1 MSSVLKN
8 LSFTSSGCS
17 GCASY
22 KNYSSQHFFPQN
34 FQSAFHKTSSWYEP
48 QKMCRICYRDKCSRS
63 SSWNVLGWSLVWWQS
78 TLGRTWPVLGGAS
91 SLCFH
96 LALVQVGYQLEVY
109 HLPCQLNSLA
119 RVRGHLA
126 SLPQRFPESLLAV
139 GAACD
144 PACTKKGARAT
155 QVGGCASRCGEREK
169 YATAPAACS
178 CTHSAQP
185 EHLVRGN
192 MSRGGI

>member
-1 MSSVLKN
+1 MLVIRITAHNIFFLKIFSR
-8 LSFTSSGCS
+8 LSIKHPVGTSRKRCAGYVTETNAVDLPLGILWDGRWCGGSERLAGPGLFWGVPLHFAFILPLSRLVISLRFTT
-17 GCASY
+17 
-22 KNYSSQHFFPQN
+22 FLV
-34 FQSAFHKTSSWYEP
+34 SW
-48 QKMCRICYRDKCSRS
+48 R
-63 SSWNVLGWSLVWWQS
+63 VW
-78 TLGRTWPVLGGAS
+78 L
-91 SLCFH
+91 
-96 LALVQVGYQLEVY
+96 
-109 HLPCQLNSLA
+109 
-119 RVRGHLA
+119 VRGHLA

>member
-1 MSSVLKN
+1 MD
-8 LSFTSSGCS
+8 C
-17 GCASY
+17 
-22 KNYSSQHFFPQN
+22 SSQHLFRIFSRLSIKHPVGTSRKRCAGYVTETN
-34 FQSAFHKTSSWYEP
+34 GVDLPLGMFWDGRWCGGSERLAGPGLFWGVPLHFAFILP
-48 QKMCRICYRDKCSRS
+48 LSR
-63 SSWNVLGWSLVWWQS
+63 L
-78 TLGRTWPVLGGAS
+78 
-91 SLCFH
+91 
-96 LALVQVGYQLEVY
+96 VY
-109 HLPCQLNSLA
+109 HLPCQLRAWL
-119 RVRGHLA
+119 VRGHLA

-169 YATAPAACS
+169 YATAPAAWS

-185 EHLVRGN
+185 EHLVGGN

>member
-22 KNYSSQHFFPQN
+22 KNYSSQHFFRIFSRLSIKHPVGTSRKRCAGYVTETN
-34 FQSAFHKTSSWYEP
+34 GVDLPLGMSWDGRWCGGSERLAGPGLFWGVPLHFAFILPLSRLVFSLRFTTFLVSW
-48 QKMCRICYRDKCSRS
+48 R
-63 SSWNVLGWSLVWWQS
+63 VW
-78 TLGRTWPVLGGAS
+78 L
-91 SLCFH
+91 
-96 LALVQVGYQLEVY
+96 
-109 HLPCQLNSLA
+109 
-119 RVRGHLA
+119 VRGHLA